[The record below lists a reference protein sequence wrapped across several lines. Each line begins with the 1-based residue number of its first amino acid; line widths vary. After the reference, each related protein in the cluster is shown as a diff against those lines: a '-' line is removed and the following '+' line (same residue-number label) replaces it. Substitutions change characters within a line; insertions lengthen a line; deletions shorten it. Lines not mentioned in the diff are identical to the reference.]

1 MVLLR
6 FWITFEVL
14 GVSRRYL
21 RGMYPR
27 FTSFFHMLPPRSDA
41 PPTQNGPKTDLRVR
55 SKMAKSRFFC
65 YFSCCGPSG
74 ACYMAQTFHMESSYS
89 IGIFSW
95 KKFFSTHLPSKNFC
109 AWKFSKISLEKI
121 FDQRNPGYGGAAAR
135 QVFAHKTPS
144 YSSSNQQNIV
154 LIS

>member
-1 MVLLR
+1 MSLLR

-41 PPTQNGPKTDLRVR
+41 PPSQNGPKTDLRVR

-65 YFSCCGPSG
+65 NFSCCGPSG
-74 ACYMAQTFHMESSYS
+74 ACYMAQTFHMQSSYS

-95 KKFFSTHLPSKNFC
+95 KEFFSTHLPSKKFRPQKF
-109 AWKFSKISLEKI
+109 WKIWVVTNLRMPKNTGWGCWGDPRFLSKTT
-121 FDQRNPGYGGAAAR
+121 
-135 QVFAHKTPS
+135 QVEYVKT
-144 YSSSNQQNIV
+144 
-154 LIS
+154 L